1 MAGNS
6 DQNFDIIVVGAG
18 MFGSS
23 AAKYLSKM
31 SPSARVALIGPTEPE
46 DRADTDVSQTFIYL
60 FLILFTRPNI
70 ANSSNVV
77 LLTESTVPSC

>member
-1 MAGNS
+1 MADS
-6 DQNFDIIVVGAG
+6 DFDIIVVGAG

-46 DRADTDVSQTFIYL
+46 DRADTDVSQTLIY
-60 FLILFTRPNI
+60 FSF
-70 ANSSNVV
+70 
-77 LLTESTVPSC
+77 

>member
-1 MAGNS
+1 MADS
-6 DQNFDIIVVGAG
+6 DFDIIVVGAG

-46 DRADTDVSQTFIYL
+46 DRADTDVSLTLIY
-60 FLILFTRPNI
+60 FSF
-70 ANSSNVV
+70 
-77 LLTESTVPSC
+77 